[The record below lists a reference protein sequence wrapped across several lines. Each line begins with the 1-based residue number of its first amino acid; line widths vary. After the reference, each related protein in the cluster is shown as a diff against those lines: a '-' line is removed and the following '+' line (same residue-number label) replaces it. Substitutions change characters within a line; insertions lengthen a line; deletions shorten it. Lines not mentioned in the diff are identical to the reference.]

1 MRSHFLRIAICFS
14 ALLLGT
20 ALAQAPPNNSA
31 PAGNAQNGRQL
42 FAKFGCYQCHGREA
56 QGAAATGPRLGPRPI
71 PFANLVRYVRQPT
84 GQMPPY
90 TAKVVKDAELA
101 DIYAFLQS
109 LPEPP
114 TVKDIPLLNH

>member
-1 MRSHFLRIAICFS
+1 MKI
-14 ALLLGT
+14 LLLV
-20 ALAQAPPNNSA
+20 LAAAACASAQTPN
-31 PAGNAQNGRQL
+31 PQNGRKL
-42 FAKFGCYQCHGREA
+42 FVRYGCYQCHQYEA
-56 QGAAATGPRLGPRPI
+56 QGAAATGPRLSPHPI
-71 PFANLVRYVRQPT
+71 AFANFTRYVRHPT

-114 TVKDIPLLNH
+114 AVKDVPLLN